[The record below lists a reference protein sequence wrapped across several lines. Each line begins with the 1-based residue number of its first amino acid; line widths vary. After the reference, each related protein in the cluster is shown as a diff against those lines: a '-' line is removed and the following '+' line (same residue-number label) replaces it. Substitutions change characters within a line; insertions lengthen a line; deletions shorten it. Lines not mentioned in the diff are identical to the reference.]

1 MRAPRLVLAL
11 VLLAGACT
19 DVELRLIGGGRPARP
34 TGCAVD
40 LRPAERALPDGEF
53 TDVAA
58 GTVSCFGNRST
69 CLEQVRKQACAVGAD
84 TVYAFSESESGGFTN
99 VEARYAARQRAS
111 ADAVSGGR

>member
-1 MRAPRLVLAL
+1 VQLGVI
-11 VLLAGACT
+11 GAA
-19 DVELRLIGGGRPARP
+19 RPARP

-58 GTVSCFGNRST
+58 VTVSCLGGRPSS
-69 CLEQVRKQACAVGAD
+69 LVQIRKQACAVGAD
-84 TVYAFSESESGGFTN
+84 TVYAFSESDGGGFTN
-99 VEARYAARQRAS
+99 IEARYAVRTRPV